1 MPNGNRNTT
10 NRRAY
15 RLAIRSL
22 QTIKSGCSA
31 TITVYKINFIRQSFR
46 MNQSFT
52 IQLFR
57 NE

>member
-1 MPNGNRNTT
+1 MLNGNRNTT

-15 RLAIRSL
+15 RVAIRSL
-22 QTIKSGCSA
+22 QAIKSGCSA